1 MNSWVRRDSRVG
13 ISTSNTSLDFSILM
27 TEWASFF
34 VAMVNKLSDYHTRLN
49 VLY

>member
-27 TEWASFF
+27 TDGLVFSSQW
-34 VAMVNKLSDYHTRLN
+34 
-49 VLY
+49 